1 MDLSDSK
8 FHLSSTNPSQHPKAT
23 IRLLLH
29 RQLSSNPLSHTSSP
43 RTNRL
48 HPPNPLRYPTPFP
61 PTPMSSHFPHSHPL
75 TGSFWD
81 FTSDLSSADTA
92 YTTLALAAHTDTT
105 YFTDPCGLQ
114 LFHLLSHTDGSG
126 GASLLVDGFSAAATL
141 KLEAPDVYEVL
152 STVNVPAHASG
163 NEGVSIR
170 PARAF
175 PVLNHDPETRRL
187 VQVRWNNDDRGTL
200 SGDQATIGDWYLAAR
215 KWVEILR
222 RGRSEYWEQLRPGR
236 PLSKCLRH

>member
-1 MDLSDSK
+1 M
-8 FHLSSTNPSQHPKAT
+8 P
-23 IRLLLH
+23 
-29 RQLSSNPLSHTSSP
+29 
-43 RTNRL
+43 
-48 HPPNPLRYPTPFP
+48 
-61 PTPMSSHFPHSHPL
+61 SHFHHSHPL

-114 LFHLLSHTDGSG
+114 LFHLLSHTAGSG
-126 GASLLVDGFSAAATL
+126 GASLLVDGFHAAATL
-141 KLEAPDVYEVL
+141 KLEAPAAYEIL
-152 STVNVPAHASG
+152 STAAVPTHASG
-163 NEGVSIR
+163 NESVSIR

-175 PVLNHDPETRRL
+175 PVLNHDPETGRL

-200 SGDQATIGDWYLAAR
+200 SGDQGTIGIWYRAAR
-215 KWVEILR
+215 QWVEILR

-236 PLSKCLRH
+236 ALSKRFFPYSYPVVLTFAVFDNWRILHGRSAFTGQRRMCGGYGKSDAFGRCDEFI